1 MQQKRKIV
9 PPVYLVLTMGA
20 VYAADRWLPIVQWVP
35 DPVSRSVTLLFLAL
49 GLLLIGHS
57 AWSFSKVD
65 TGIVPF
71 DPATSLVTGG
81 FYRFTRNPMYLG
93 MLLILL
99 GMAFKMGSLG
109 GFLPVPLFVWIINR
123 NFIRGE
129 EEFLEEA
136 FGD

>member
-65 TGIVPF
+65 TG
-71 DPATSLVTGG
+71 
-81 FYRFTRNPMYLG
+81 
-93 MLLILL
+93 
-99 GMAFKMGSLG
+99 
-109 GFLPVPLFVWIINR
+109 
-123 NFIRGE
+123 
-129 EEFLEEA
+129 
-136 FGD
+136 